1 MRLIYGRPIFC
12 IVILL
17 VFATVPASGQTRY
30 TVHDLGTLGGMVNE
44 PYDLSPG
51 DVVVGRVL
59 DPTLAAKA
67 VLWGAGSV
75 FNLNGPASVAGEAR
89 GISSNGMI
97 AGSLGSR
104 AVVWQPGGIRFLD
117 PMPGHIASVAYD
129 VNASGLAVG
138 WSVNYVGDPTA
149 AAWVGGTFT
158 QLDVNHSWAFAVNDK
173 GQIIGRRDVST
184 GREARLWHDGNA
196 ATLPDLGGN
205 FASATNI
212 SPRGAIITG
221 GACQPTSPTT
231 CAMYSVIWVGKARA
245 IVRLVTFPGA
255 LDQNAWSANDRGVIV
270 GDAAADFEG
279 LSTVGLVWQL
289 PDLAPVDLNTRI
301 DPGSGW
307 TIESARAVSQS
318 GVIAAYG
325 RHPAVSGRRAV
336 LLRPIDQA
344 GER

>member
-1 MRLIYGRPIFC
+1 MRFLRLLF
-12 IVILL
+12 VVLLL
-17 VFATVPASGQTRY
+17 VPVPALAETRY
-30 TVHDLGTLGGMVNE
+30 SVHALGTLGGLINE
-44 PYDLSPG
+44 PYDLSPTG
-51 DVVVGRVL
+51 RVVGRVL

-67 VLWGAGSV
+67 VLWARGSV
-75 FNLNGPASVAGEAR
+75 INLNGPVSAAGEAR
-89 GISSNGMI
+89 GISSDGLI
-97 AGSLGSR
+97 AAGSLGNR
-104 AVVWQPGGIRFLD
+104 AAVWQESGVTLLD
-117 PMPGHIASVAYD
+117 PVPGHIASVAYD
-129 VNASGLAVG
+129 VNASGLAIG
-138 WSVNYVGDPTA
+138 WSVNSVGDPTA
-149 AAWVGGTFT
+149 AAWIGGLLTP
-158 QLDVNHSWAFAVNDK
+158 LDVNHSWAFAVNDQ
-173 GQIIGRRDVST
+173 GQIVGRRDVST
-184 GREARLWHDGNA
+184 GREARLWQDGNA

-231 CAMYSVIWVGKARA
+231 CALYSVIWVGKARA
-245 IVRLVTFPGA
+245 IVRLMTFPGA

-279 LSTVGLVWQL
+279 QSTIGLVWQL

-307 TIESARAVSQS
+307 TIESARAVNQS

-325 RHPAVSGRRAV
+325 RHPALSGRRAV
-336 LLRPIDQA
+336 LLRPIDEA